1 MIVNNYIN
9 WNLIKYASVLSFL
22 IIFNYLLWSFN
33 SWQIIKFINF
43 FLLLG
48 TFIFFFIS
56 KKFNDYWYL
65 KIIILLLLII
75 CLGTPTISADARLL
89 YLFSGKILF
98 YESNLYSFLD
108 NFNLPAHNFFD
119 IVNSRPKL
127 PATLSA
133 TFAQIVGYWN
143 EIFPKSTNVI
153 IIFPPI
159 IFLISFFKDKVLIML
174 WLFLMLF
181 FSGKLFIMGMMEG
194 IIAIY
199 FISSILI
206 TYKISITK
214 VQSEKKLLYFVMFL
228 FFTTLSLCKNEG
240 TIMILVI
247 ILSSIFINFI
257 YEKKINFNFLFIAL
271 ISLIPILYWKYI
283 IISNNIKFE
292 YLQSGDS
299 IGRILERLTNTE
311 DLFVILF
318 F

>member
-9 WNLIKYASVLSFL
+9 WNLIRYASVLSFL
-22 IIFNYLLWSFN
+22 IFFNYLLWSVN

-43 FLLLG
+43 FILFG

-65 KIIILLLLII
+65 KIIILLLLLI

-108 NFNLPAHNFFD
+108 NFNLPADNFFD

-127 PATLSA
+127 AATLSA

-194 IIAIY
+194 ILAIY

-228 FFTTLSLCKNEG
+228 FF
-240 TIMILVI
+240 
-247 ILSSIFINFI
+247 
-257 YEKKINFNFLFIAL
+257 YNFN
-271 ISLIPILYWKYI
+271 SL
-283 IISNNIKFE
+283 
-292 YLQSGDS
+292 
-299 IGRILERLTNTE
+299 
-311 DLFVILF
+311 
-318 F
+318 